1 MGQNKPLKYIPKR
14 LGVKLRRIREALG
27 LTQEAMLKYLDL
39 PPVVSQST
47 LSAYERNAKLP
58 PYYVLARYGD
68 VANVWIDVL
77 VRDSLDLPVKLPAD
91 QKSGGNKATHLDEP
105 AAKRASTRKQKTKSR
120 SNQH

>member
-14 LGVKLRRIREALG
+14 LGTKLRQIREALG
-27 LTQEAMLKYLDL
+27 LTQELMLQRLDL

-68 VANVWIDVL
+68 IANVWIDVL
-77 VRDSLDLPVKLPAD
+77 VRDSLDLPEKLPSPTRT
-91 QKSGGNKATHLDEP
+91 KHGGVEQISS
-105 AAKRASTRKQKTKSR
+105 KRAS
-120 SNQH
+120 